1 MNSKQLVSSILIAA
15 TAASAYPMT
24 AEASATYD
32 MRERVVELT
41 GILNPTDGSRYI
53 SRGEFATMLVKASE
67 YRSTVSNVNAVSVFA
82 DVPVDSSYA
91 PYIRIAARQG
101 WMKGYLGGQF
111 RPEEYVTL
119 QDAAWAFLA
128 ILGYTNDDFTGDQN
142 GSRIAMFNYL
152 ELNEELGNLGASEI
166 LTEDNCI
173 NLFYNLLKT
182 EPKDSSTIYG
192 SIFDLTLSSDD
203 EISPLEM
210 LDTTVKGPYLVNK
223 RNTMSSQ
230 LPFDM
235 DEASFFLDGEAVSRS
250 SIRSIQDEYGY
261 LVMYYNATSKTVWIY
276 TEEGSDTT
284 GNRVISGE
292 VTNIYYTSSDV
303 MTPTSITITGDDG
316 ETYECELTTSDLQ
329 FAFSIYG
336 TVEVGDDV
344 IVVCSGST
352 ESEDGDTTYR
362 VTDFLED

>member
-1 MNSKQLVSSILIAA
+1 MNSKQLVSSILIGAA
-15 TAASAYPMT
+15 AVSSFPVTAQASA
-24 AEASATYD
+24 AYD
-32 MRERVVELT
+32 LRERVVTLT
-41 GILNPTDGSRYI
+41 GILSPSNGSRFV
-53 SRGEFATMLVKASE
+53 SRGEFAAMLVKASE
-67 YRSTVSNVNAVSVFA
+67 YRSTVNNASAVSVFA

-111 RPEEYVTL
+111 RPEEYITM
-119 QDAAWAFLA
+119 QDAAWAVLA
-128 ILGYTNDDFTGDQN
+128 LLGYTNEDFTGDQN
-142 GSRIAMFNYL
+142 GSRMAKFSFL
-152 ELNEELGNLGASEI
+152 ELNEELGNMGASEI

-182 EPKDSSTIYG
+182 KPKGASAIYG
-192 SIFDLTLSSDD
+192 SIFDLTLSADG

-223 RNTMSSQ
+223 RKTMSSQ
-230 LPFDM
+230 LPFSM
-235 DEASFFLDGEAVSRS
+235 DEASFFVDGEAVSRS
-250 SIRSIQDEYGY
+250 SIKSIQNEYGY
-261 LVMYYNATSKTVWIY
+261 LVMYYNASSKTVWIY

-303 MTPTSITITGDDG
+303 MTPTAITITGDDG
-316 ETYECELTTSDLQ
+316 ETYECQLTTSDMQ

-344 IVVCSGST
+344 ILICSGSS
-352 ESEDGDTTYR
+352 ESADGDTTYR